1 MIQTSQTTTP
11 QTLEIRNLDLALP
24 NGARLL
30 RDVSLTLAAGEVRAL
45 VGESGAGKSMIGK
58 AVLGILPPN
67 IRVTRGQILLDGM
80 DLGALSAAE
89 RRNTVAKISAL
100 IPQDPLTALN
110 PVRKIGPQITDPL
123 TRIHGWDHG
132 RARARAIELL
142 DRVHIRAPER
152 VMGSYPH
159 ELSGGMRQ
167 RILIAA
173 AFAPSPRL
181 IVADEPTTAL
191 DVTVQKQILRL
202 IRELQRETGTA
213 VLFVT
218 HDMGVV
224 AKISQKVTVLFAG
237 RVLEDAPT
245 RAVFEAPT
253 HPYTRALIAATP
265 TPNVSAEP
273 FQPVPAALIDALRAE
288 TAQADALARNLS
300 RRGGQS

>member
-1 MIQTSQTTTP
+1 MTP
-11 QTLEIRNLDLALP
+11 HAHTLDVIKLNIALP
-24 NGARLL
+24 NGRRLL
-30 RDVSLTLAAGEVRAL
+30 RDVSLTLEPGEVRAL

-58 AVLGILPPN
+58 SVLGILPPN
-67 IRVTRGQILLDGM
+67 VTITEGEILLEGQHLNM
-80 DLGALSAAE
+80 MTPAT
-89 RRNTVAKISAL
+89 RRKTVAQSAAL

-110 PVRKIGPQITDPL
+110 PVRKIGPQIVDPL
-123 TRIHGWDHG
+123 VRIQGWSRSDAV
-132 RARARAIELL
+132 ARALDLL
-142 DRVHIRAPER
+142 DRVHIRDPKR

-167 RILIAA
+167 RVLIAA

-202 IRELQRETGTA
+202 IRELQQETGTA

-237 RVLEDAPT
+237 KVMEDAPT
-245 RAVFEAPT
+245 REVFTNPR

-265 TPNVSAEP
+265 SYADLDRP
-273 FQPVPAALIDALRAE
+273 FSPVPAALIKDLHARI
-288 TAQADALARNLS
+288 AQDDMLYTGG
-300 RRGGQS
+300 RR

>member
-1 MIQTSQTTTP
+1 MTASPTRPNSLDIIQ
-11 QTLEIRNLDLALP
+11 LNIALP
-24 NGARLL
+24 DGQRLL
-30 RDVSLTLAAGEVRAL
+30 REVSLTLKPGEVRAL

-58 AVLGILPPN
+58 AVLGILPSN
-67 IRVTRGQILLDGM
+67 LRKRGGDIILEGKHLDAMTAWTR
-80 DLGALSAAE
+80 
-89 RRNTVAKISAL
+89 RKTVAETAAL

-110 PVRKIGPQITDPL
+110 PTRKIGPQITDPL
-123 TRIHGWDHG
+123 VRVRGWS
-132 RARARAIELL
+132 RAKANSRALELL
-142 DRVHIRAPER
+142 ERVHIRAPER
-152 VMGSYPH
+152 VMASYPH

-167 RILIAA
+167 RVLIAA

-202 IRELQRETGTA
+202 IRELQQETGTS

-237 RVLEDAPT
+237 KVMEDAPT
-245 RAVFEAPT
+245 SEIFTEPR

-265 TPNVSAEP
+265 NYAEP
-273 FQPVPAALIDALRAE
+273 LHPFAPVPSELIAQLHSEITTDDARYREL
-288 TAQADALARNLS
+288 Q
-300 RRGGQS
+300 

>member
-1 MIQTSQTTTP
+1 MSLHP
-11 QTLEIRNLDLALP
+11 HTLEVMNLNVALP
-24 NGARLL
+24 RGQRLL
-30 RDVSLTLAAGEVRAL
+30 RDVSLTLEPGEVRAL

-58 AVLGILPPN
+58 AVLGILPPAVK
-67 IRVTRGQILLDGM
+67 VTDGEILLEGRN
-80 DLGALSAAE
+80 LGTLTDTT
-89 RRNTVAKISAL
+89 RRTTVAKSAAL

-110 PVRKIGPQITDPL
+110 PVKKIGPQIVDPL
-123 TRIHGWDHG
+123 IRIHGWSRDT
-132 RARARAIELL
+132 ARTKALDLL
-142 DRVHIRAPER
+142 DRVHIRDPKR
-152 VMGSYPH
+152 VMESYPH

-237 RVLEDAPT
+237 KVMEDAPT
-245 RAVFEAPT
+245 RQIFTDPQ

-265 TPNVSAEP
+265 SYADLNRP
-273 FQPVPAALIDALRAE
+273 FSPVPASLIAELHGDIRQDDLRYGE
-288 TAQADALARNLS
+288 ARA
-300 RRGGQS
+300 R

>member
-1 MIQTSQTTTP
+1 MSAHP
-11 QTLEIRNLDLALP
+11 HTLEVITLNIALP
-24 NGARLL
+24 NRRRLL
-30 RDVSLTLAAGEVRAL
+30 RDVSLTLEPGEVRAL

-58 AVLGILPPN
+58 AVLGILPPSVA
-67 IRVTRGQILLDGM
+67 ITEGEILLEGQHLNM
-80 DLGALSAAE
+80 MTPPT
-89 RRNTVAKISAL
+89 RRKTVAQSAAL

-110 PVRKIGPQITDPL
+110 PVRKIGPQIVDPL
-123 TRIHGWDHG
+123 VRIRGWSRSDAE
-132 RARARAIELL
+132 ARALDLL
-142 DRVHIRAPER
+142 DRVHIRDPKR
-152 VMGSYPH
+152 VMQSYPH

-167 RILIAA
+167 RVLIAA

-202 IRELQRETGTA
+202 IRELQQETGTS

-237 RVLEDAPT
+237 KVMEDAPT
-245 RAVFEAPT
+245 REVFTNPQ

-265 TPNVSAEP
+265 SYADLDRP
-273 FQPVPAALIDALRAE
+273 FSPVPAALIQELHARI
-288 TAQADALARNLS
+288 AQEDMMHTGG
-300 RRGGQS
+300 RR

>member
-1 MIQTSQTTTP
+1 MTGSHTHP
-11 QTLEIRNLDLALP
+11 NTLDVMQLGIALP
-24 NGARLL
+24 NGHRLL
-30 RDVSLTLAAGEVRAL
+30 RDVSLSLRPGEVRAL

-58 AVLGILPPN
+58 AVLGILPQN
-67 IRVTRGQILLDGM
+67 LRVTGGEILLEGQH
-80 DLGALSAAE
+80 LGAMTPWT
-89 RRNTVAKISAL
+89 RRKTVAQSAAL

-110 PVRKIGPQITDPL
+110 PARRIGPQITDPL
-123 TRIHGWDHG
+123 VRIHGWS
-132 RARARAIELL
+132 RAKARDTALALL
-142 DRVHIRAPER
+142 DRVHIRDPKR
-152 VMGSYPH
+152 VMESYPH

-167 RILIAA
+167 RVLIAA

-202 IRELQRETGTA
+202 IRELQQETGTA

-237 RVLEDAPT
+237 KVMEDAPT
-245 RAVFEAPT
+245 ERIFTDPA

-265 TPNVSAEP
+265 SYADLDRP
-273 FQPVPAALIDALRAE
+273 FSPVPQTLIAELQGAIARDDARHQGAAR
-288 TAQADALARNLS
+288 
-300 RRGGQS
+300 

>member
-1 MIQTSQTTTP
+1 MSAHP
-11 QTLEIRNLDLALP
+11 HTLEVITLNIALP
-24 NGARLL
+24 NGRRLL
-30 RDVSLTLAAGEVRAL
+30 RDVSLTLEPGEVRAL

-58 AVLGILPPN
+58 AVLGILPPS
-67 IRVTRGQILLDGM
+67 VTITEGEILLEGQHLNM
-80 DLGALSAAE
+80 MTPPT
-89 RRNTVAKISAL
+89 RRKTVAQSAAL

-110 PVRKIGPQITDPL
+110 PVRKIGPQIVDPL
-123 TRIHGWDHG
+123 VRIRGWSRSDAE
-132 RARARAIELL
+132 ARALDLL
-142 DRVHIRAPER
+142 DRVHIRDPKR
-152 VMGSYPH
+152 VMQSYPH

-167 RILIAA
+167 RVLIAA

-202 IRELQRETGTA
+202 IRELQQETGTS

-237 RVLEDAPT
+237 KVMEDAPT
-245 RAVFEAPT
+245 REVFTNPQ

-265 TPNVSAEP
+265 SYADLDRP
-273 FQPVPAALIDALRAE
+273 FSPVPAALIQELHARI
-288 TAQADALARNLS
+288 AQEDMMHTGG
-300 RRGGQS
+300 RR

>member
-1 MIQTSQTTTP
+1 MTVASP
-11 QTLEIRNLDLALP
+11 HPPTLDVIKLNIALP
-24 NGARLL
+24 NGLRLL
-30 RDVSLTLAAGEVRAL
+30 RNVSLTLEPGEVRAL

-58 AVLGILPPN
+58 SVLGILPQN
-67 IRVTRGQILLDGM
+67 VKITEGEILLEGDHLNM
-80 DLGALSAAE
+80 MTPHT
-89 RRNTVAKISAL
+89 RRTTVAQTAAL

-123 TRIHGWDHG
+123 IRIQGWSAADAT
-132 RARARAIELL
+132 ARALELL
-142 DRVHIRAPER
+142 DRVHIRDPKR
-152 VMGSYPH
+152 VMQSYPH

-202 IRELQRETGTA
+202 IRELQQETGTA

-237 RVLEDAPT
+237 KVMEDARTKDIFTNP
-245 RAVFEAPT
+245 A
-253 HPYTRALIAATP
+253 HPYTEALIAATP
-265 TPNVSAEP
+265 SYADLDTPFS
-273 FQPVPAALIDALRAE
+273 PVPAELIADLHRQIAQDDAYY
-288 TAQADALARNLS
+288 
-300 RRGGQS
+300 RGPR

>member
-1 MIQTSQTTTP
+1 MTVATHKTT
-11 QTLEIRNLDLALP
+11 LDVINLNIALP
-24 NGARLL
+24 NGVRIL
-30 RDVSLTLAAGEVRAL
+30 RDVSLSLEPGEVRAL

-58 AVLGILPPN
+58 SVLGILPPSL
-67 IRVTRGQILLDGM
+67 RVTEGEIILEGQHLNAM
-80 DLGALSAAE
+80 SPST
-89 RRNTVAKISAL
+89 RRTTVAKTAAL

-110 PVRKIGPQITDPL
+110 PVRKIGPQIVDPL
-123 TRIHGWDHG
+123 IRIHGWSADK
-132 RARARAIELL
+132 ARARALDLL

-152 VMGSYPH
+152 VMNSYPH

-202 IRELQRETGTA
+202 IRELQQETGTA

-237 RVLEDAPT
+237 KVMEDAT
-245 RAVFEAPT
+245 TKAVFTDPQ

-265 TPNVSAEP
+265 SYADLERP
-273 FQPVPAALIDALRAE
+273 FSPVPASLISDLHQQIAQDDALYKG
-288 TAQADALARNLS
+288 AR
-300 RRGGQS
+300 R